1 MFIAIVGTRCSG
13 KDSVQKYLID
23 KGFTPLSLSGSDD
36 SLSRLH
42 HQRNSSCESTVSTVS
57 TVSAGD
63 DRGFFSLAP
72 PEGPDTDRA
81 TPAYE
86 LAAAARLS
94 FLNLSPLSSPVP
106 PSVKARQRLRF
117 STPADM
123 LAHITRHWTEHFVT
137 MDLGTRALLAPF
149 MRRPFFML
157 ISVDAPILLRY
168 RRARTK
174 TPGLALLDFV
184 QEHDQMVHGYPE
196 SDPEDSPVETL
207 VPQFNHSASQSTL
220 DSPHISQAAAD
231 SLHAI
236 RDLVHL
242 HIDNAFDAVS
252 DLHFHLE
259 KLDLLDPS
267 HLRPEWD
274 AYFMT
279 IASLASHRSNC
290 MKRRVGAV
298 LVDARGGNR
307 ILATGYNGTP
317 RGLTNCNAGGCPRC
331 NTGIE
336 SVECICLHAEENA
349 LLEAG
354 RERVGHGAVLYCN
367 TCPCLKCTVK
377 IIQTGVS
384 TVVYNLSYKV
394 DDASASLFKESGV
407 ELRRYNPNHKHYLPT
422 IDAPGLRMTN
432 P

>member
-1 MFIAIVGTRCSG
+1 MLIAIVGTRASG
-13 KDSVQKYLID
+13 KDSVHKYLVD
-23 KGFTPLSLSGSDD
+23 KGFTPL
-36 SLSRLH
+36 
-42 HQRNSSCESTVSTVS
+42 
-57 TVSAGD
+57 A
-63 DRGFFSLAP
+63 LA
-72 PEGPDTDRA
+72 EAEPD
-81 TPAYE
+81 
-86 LAAAARLS
+86 
-94 FLNLSPLSSPVP
+94 N
-106 PSVKARQRLRF
+106 LRF
-117 STPADM
+117 STTSEM
-123 LAHITRHWTEHFVT
+123 LAHVTRHWTDHFVT

-168 RRARTK
+168 RRARSK
-174 TPGLALLDFV
+174 FPGLELLDFI
-184 QEHDQMVHGYPE
+184 QEHDKLVHGFPDTEPE
-196 SDPEDSPVETL
+196 ASP
-207 VPQFNHSASQSTL
+207 
-220 DSPHISQAAAD
+220 AAAD

-242 HIDNAFDAVS
+242 HIDNAFDTVP

-267 HLRPEWD
+267 HLRPGWD

-298 LVDARGGNR
+298 LVDVRGGNR
-307 ILATGYNGTP
+307 IIATGYNGTP

-354 RERVGHGAVLYCN
+354 RERVGPGAVLYCN

-394 DDASASLFKESGV
+394 DDASAALFKESGV

-422 IDAPGLRMTN
+422 IDAPGLRMVN
-432 P
+432 A

>member
-1 MFIAIVGTRCSG
+1 MLIAIVGTRASG
-13 KDSVQKYLID
+13 KDSIHRYLVD
-23 KGFTPLSLSGSDD
+23 KGFTPL
-36 SLSRLH
+36 
-42 HQRNSSCESTVSTVS
+42 
-57 TVSAGD
+57 A
-63 DRGFFSLAP
+63 LA
-72 PEGPDTDRA
+72 EAEPD
-81 TPAYE
+81 
-86 LAAAARLS
+86 
-94 FLNLSPLSSPVP
+94 N
-106 PSVKARQRLRF
+106 LRF
-117 STPADM
+117 STTSEM
-123 LAHITRHWTEHFVT
+123 LAHVTRHWTDHFVT

-157 ISVDAPILLRY
+157 IS
-168 RRARTK
+168 
-174 TPGLALLDFV
+174 
-184 QEHDQMVHGYPE
+184 
-196 SDPEDSPVETL
+196 
-207 VPQFNHSASQSTL
+207 
-220 DSPHISQAAAD
+220 AAAD

-242 HIDNAFDAVS
+242 HIDNAFDTVP

-267 HLRPEWD
+267 HLRPGWD

-298 LVDARGGNR
+298 LVDVRGGNR
-307 ILATGYNGTP
+307 IIATGYNGTP

-354 RERVGHGAVLYCN
+354 RERVGPGAVLYCN

-394 DDASASLFKESGV
+394 DDASAALFKESGV

-422 IDAPGLRMTN
+422 IDAPGLRMVN